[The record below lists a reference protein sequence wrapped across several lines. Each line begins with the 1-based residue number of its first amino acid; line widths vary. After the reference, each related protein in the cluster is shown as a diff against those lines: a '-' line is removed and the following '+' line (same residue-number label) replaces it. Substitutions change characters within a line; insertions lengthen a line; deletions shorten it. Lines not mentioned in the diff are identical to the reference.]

1 MGLIIGYFFIQLA
14 KYASNRHKIYY
25 GKASFIVIKC
35 NMNKYTFT
43 FGNVG
48 MRVQRPTKRY
58 TMPT

>member
-1 MGLIIGYFFIQLA
+1 MQLA
-14 KYASNRHKIYY
+14 KYASSKYKILN

-35 NMNKYTFT
+35 NMNKVYTFT

-48 MRVQRPTKRY
+48 MRVQRPTKKY